1 MDSQEVSQPAL
12 DGLAPRRRSSS
23 SRKKPPRRPADELP
37 VARVVLDVQATHL
50 GGTFDYLVDADQDGH
65 ARPGCLV
72 RVRFGARRVNG
83 IIWARVAD
91 SQVSR
96 ASLRFLERVVLDRS
110 LISPSLRADI
120 TAIARAYGG
129 TEANILRLALPP
141 RVARIDKEQQLVP
154 GQPRLASD
162 PAWVAG
168 LAQRQKELKLELD
181 PGYQGLEKLD
191 QSLEE
196 DTFAAYLTDI
206 LPGMDQAAL
215 LAARVLIEALLAG
228 RSAVM
233 VLPGIRQVAHLSA
246 VLQQLGLHPFGPP
259 VTAGPGHQEAHGWS
273 GDFAIL
279 DSGMAP
285 AERYRA
291 YLALAS
297 GQVRCAIGLRAAMYA
312 PVEGPA
318 LFALMD
324 DASYQYADGMMP
336 YANARGVLRLR
347 ARAHGGVFLAM
358 GRARSVR
365 SHWESLPEAIEADSG
380 VTGPGTALPLDRSAV
395 TTLLPWIRWLNRE
408 ELSHLAD
415 PTIGARVPHT
425 AVAVINKALERGPVL
440 LSIPQD
446 GIFESLSCARCHHQ
460 ARCSRCTGPLR
471 ARRPGAPRCAWCG
484 AAATDWSCPDCGGS
498 RLRVVRVGAAGT
510 AQELRMLFRNVPIV
524 ISSASQPRGVVERV
538 QDRPSLVIA
547 TPGAEPRVVGS
558 SVDGNNNNKDT
569 GDSGL
574 PRLSRGYRAV
584 AILDAWTSLYAPGV
598 DARMDTLGAWM
609 RVASFCRPRSKGG
622 QVLLLGECDP
632 QLAQALMTWQG
643 PVLAAADLEDRRL
656 TAMPPAVGMA
666 AIWGEREAVI
676 WMLDAVGIAPG
687 QEAVTEVGPEPVP
700 ALLGPV
706 PIPAPSTLKVGY
718 LEGTQDRVRA
728 LVRVP
733 TSRRDKLADD
743 LKQAQARYVAGRG
756 RGELR
761 FRMDPKDLT

>member
-1 MDSQEVSQPAL
+1 MDSQDVSQPAL

-23 SRKKPPRRPADELP
+23 SRKKPSRRPADELP

-50 GGTFDYLVDADQDGH
+50 GGTFDYLVDADQDDH
-65 ARPGCLV
+65 AQLGCLV

-83 IIWARVAD
+83 IIWERVAD
-91 SQVSR
+91 SQVPR
-96 ASLRFLERVVLDRS
+96 ASLRYLERVVLDHS
-110 LISPSLRADI
+110 LISSSLRADI

-162 PAWVAG
+162 PVWVAR
-168 LAQRQKELKLELD
+168 LAQRQQKLKQGLD

-196 DTFAAYLTDI
+196 DAFAAYLTDI

-215 LAARVLIEALLAG
+215 LAARVLIGALLAG
-228 RSAVM
+228 RAAVM
-233 VLPGIRQVAHLSA
+233 VLPGARQVAHLSA
-246 VLQQLGLHPFGPP
+246 VLQQLGLHPFGPS
-259 VTAGPGHQEAHGWS
+259 VVAGPGQQEARGWS

-358 GRARSVR
+358 ARARSVR
-365 SHWESLPEAIEADSG
+365 SHWESLPESTEAGSG
-380 VTGPGTALPLDRSAV
+380 VTGPGTALTIGRSAV
-395 TTLLPWIRWLNRE
+395 TALLPWIRWLNRE

-415 PTIGARVPHT
+415 PTMGARVPHT

-460 ARCSRCTGPLR
+460 ARCPRCTGPLR

-498 RLRVVRVGAAGT
+498 RLQVVRVGAAGT

-524 ISSASQPRGVVERV
+524 ISSPSQPRGVVERV

-547 TPGAEPRVVGS
+547 TPGAEPTVVAS
-558 SVDGNNNNKDT
+558 SVDDDNKDT
-569 GDSGL
+569 SDSDL

-609 RVASFCRPRSKGG
+609 RVASFCRSRAQGG

-643 PVLAAADLEDRRL
+643 PVLAAADLQDRRL

-666 AIWGEREAVI
+666 AIWGEREAVT
-676 WMLDAVGIAPG
+676 WMLDAVGITPG
-687 QEAVTEVGPEPVP
+687 QEAATDAGTEPVP

-706 PIPAPSTLKVGY
+706 PIPAPSTLKAGY

>member
-1 MDSQEVSQPAL
+1 MDSQAVSQPAL

-50 GGTFDYLVDADQDGH
+50 GGTFDYLVDADQDDH
-65 ARPGCLV
+65 AQPGCLV

-83 IIWARVAD
+83 IIWERVAD
-91 SQVSR
+91 SQVPR

-168 LAQRQKELKLELD
+168 LAQRHKDLKQRLD
-181 PGYQGLEKLD
+181 PGYQGLEHLD
-191 QSLEE
+191 QSLE
-196 DTFAAYLTDI
+196 DDVFAAFLADI

-215 LAARVLIEALLAG
+215 LAARVLIAALLAG

-233 VLPGIRQVAHLSA
+233 VLPGTRQVVHLSA
-246 VLQQLGLHPFGPP
+246 VLQQLGLRPFGPS
-259 VTAGPGHQEAHGWS
+259 VTAGPGQQEARGWS

-279 DSGMAP
+279 DSGTAP

-358 GRARSVR
+358 ARARSVR
-365 SHWESLPEAIEADSG
+365 SHWESLPEAAEADSG
-380 VTGPGTALPLDRSAV
+380 VTGPGTALTLDRPAV
-395 TTLLPWIRWLNRE
+395 TTLQPWIRWLNRE

-415 PTIGARVPHT
+415 PTMGARVPHT

-460 ARCSRCTGPLR
+460 ARCPRCTGPLR

-524 ISSASQPRGVVERV
+524 ISSPSQPRGVVERV

-558 SVDGNNNNKDT
+558 GVDGNNTDT
-569 GDSGL
+569 GDSHL

-609 RVASFCRPRSKGG
+609 RVASFCRSRAQGG

-666 AIWGEREAVI
+666 AIWGEREAVV

-687 QEAVTEVGPEPVP
+687 QEAVTDAGPEPVP

-706 PIPAPSTLKVGY
+706 PIPAPSTLKAGY

-743 LKQAQARYVAGRG
+743 LKQAQAKYVAGRG

>member
-65 ARPGCLV
+65 AQPGCLV

-233 VLPGIRQVAHLSA
+233 VLPGTRQVAHLSA

-358 GRARSVR
+358 CRARSVR
-365 SHWESLPEAIEADSG
+365 SHWESLPEAIEAESG
-380 VTGPGTALPLDRSAV
+380 VTGPGTALTLDRSAV

-609 RVASFCRPRSKGG
+609 RVASFCRPRAKGG

-643 PVLAAADLEDRRL
+643 PVLAAADLKDRRL